1 MNKLHK
7 LRAIVRDMENDLG
20 IWADIIGCVCLFGL
34 IFGLLVL
41 V

>member
-1 MNKLHK
+1 MNNLRK

-20 IWADIIGCVCLFGL
+20 ILADIIGCVCLFGL